1 MNDNDLKLLLDHKD
15 KIIETQQQMIKR
27 KDHTIQ
33 AQKETIDYLWALV
46 ESKQDKLD
54 AHKNQLSLK
63 I

>member
-1 MNDNDLKLLLDHKD
+1 MNDTSLKLLLDHKD
-15 KIIETQQQMIKR
+15 KIIETQKEVIKR

-46 ESKQDKLD
+46 EDKQDKLD

-63 I
+63 L